1 MTTPEQSGARP
12 LEGVTVVDLTIAL
25 AGPYATLLLAGL
37 GARVIKVENPDGG
50 DRVRN
55 NAPYFGRDGL
65 SMRRAHDDD
74 MSLGA
79 LERTRGKQS
88 VTLNLKQ
95 AGAREVFLDLVRH
108 ANVVVENYSP
118 GTADR
123 LGVGYGDARAVNP
136 AIVYCS
142 ISGFGA
148 GEDGANKKAMDAIIQ
163 ALSGTMM
170 TTGEPGQEP
179 VRVGVPIG
187 DLTAPLYA
195 VVGILSALRHAE
207 HSGVGQHVDVSMLGA
222 LTTLVASEQ
231 SHLLD
236 PLGHGG
242 RTGRFMPRLAPFGV
256 FRAGDGWVA
265 ICAPEDKFAAG
276 VFAAMQREDLAGD
289 ERFASRDDRVGHAD
303 ELHAAIETWT
313 AALPQAEVITLLEA
327 QGVPVAPVRTPTEAV
342 ADPLSL
348 HRRDT
353 VALQHP
359 SYGSAEGMV
368 GSGLPIHMSKSET
381 GYAGAPPTLARDNE
395 RVYGELLGYTADR
408 LAELSAKG
416 VIG

>member
-1 MTTPEQSGARP
+1 MTTPEETGPRP
-12 LEGVTVVDLTIAL
+12 LEGVTVIDMTIAL

-65 SMRRAHDDD
+65 SMRRAHEDD
-74 MSLGA
+74 MSLGV

-95 AGAREVFLDLVRH
+95 PGAREVFLDLVRQ
-108 ANVVVENYSP
+108 ANVVIENYSA
-118 GTADR
+118 GTADL
-123 LGVGYGDARAVNP
+123 LGVGYADASAVNP
-136 AIVYCS
+136 ALVYCS
-142 ISGFGA
+142 ISGFGS
-148 GEDGANKKAMDAIIQ
+148 GGDSANKKAMDAIVQ

-170 TTGEPGQEP
+170 TSGEPGQEP

-195 VVGILSALRHAE
+195 VIGILSALRHAE
-207 HSGVGQHVDVSMLGA
+207 RTGIGQHVDVSMLGA
-222 LTTLVASEQ
+222 LTALVASEQ
-231 SHLLD
+231 SHLLE

-256 FRAGDGWVA
+256 FRTTDGWVA
-265 ICAPEDKFAAG
+265 ICAPEDKFTSG
-276 VFAAMQREDLAGD
+276 VFTAMQRADLACD
-289 ERFASRDDRVGHAD
+289 ERFASRDGRVAHAD
-303 ELHAAIETWT
+303 ELHAEIETWT
-313 AALPQAEVITLLEA
+313 ATLRQAEVITLLEA
-327 QGVPVAPVRTPTEAV
+327 QGVPTAPVRTPTEAV
-342 ADPLSL
+342 ADPVSL
-348 HRRDT
+348 RRRDT

-359 SYGSAEGMV
+359 NYGSSEGMV
-368 GSGLPIHMSKSET
+368 GSGLPIHMSKSDT
-381 GYAGAPPTLARDNE
+381 GYAGAPPALARDNE